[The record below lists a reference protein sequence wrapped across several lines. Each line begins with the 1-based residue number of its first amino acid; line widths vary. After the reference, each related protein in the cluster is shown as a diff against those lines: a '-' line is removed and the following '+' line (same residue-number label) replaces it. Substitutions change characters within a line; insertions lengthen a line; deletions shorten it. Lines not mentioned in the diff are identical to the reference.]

1 MIKMNNVNDYDK
13 RNGNIVFNEKDHKY
27 WDLTNP
33 NANFI
38 SVTTLIDRFVPPYDK
53 EFWSMYKALEQ
64 LVPKE
69 DWKTVSKPLRDSHK
83 IPEEIYTM
91 YEFTKQDAIAKQQEI
106 LDEWQQKNEE
116 SCERGT
122 KIHAMLENSFY
133 KMGANCNLQKFGIG
147 GKFVCDKGRTTL
159 DLEDGVYPE
168 YLISRISNDGILR
181 LAGQIDLLV
190 KKGHH
195 YTIIDHKGLPLDT
208 PIMTTNGFVLM
219 KDLKV
224 GDKVYDKDGNP
235 TTITV
240 KSKVHHNPCYK
251 IQFDNTDSIIADK
264 DHRWLISFKKQKT
277 KSNPT
282 GIKEQVMTTEELADY
297 IDWCKE
303 NNKWTSNYIPKIYN
317 TKPLN
322 NDFKKLP
329 IDPYVLG
336 CWLGDGS
343 KSCGILTQ
351 ASNSNVWN
359 EIQNRGYIIGNN
371 LIHSK
376 DRAGTESR
384 TIMGLSI
391 SLKKLNLINNKHIPS
406 IYLTSSYNQRL
417 DLLRGFMDTD
427 GYYNKVRHRFVM
439 TTDQKWQMES
449 MVQLCSSLGFKVS
462 VFNAHPKCN
471 GKTFIGWNI
480 TFSTKGVNPFLS
492 RNQENII
499 YPQTDKCSFR
509 NIKSVELVNTVPTQ
523 CIAVD
528 SPSHTYLAGY
538 AMIITH
544 NTNSKIETKGFY
556 NSTTRGTS
564 KMKYP
569 LNNLDDCNYNHYNLQ
584 LSTYAW
590 MIQKKD
596 PEAVIDDLILNWYP
610 HEGGN
615 KQFHME
621 YIKKDVIK
629 MLKWYKKQL
638 LHEITES
645 KYTEINY

>member
-1 MIKMNNVNDYDK
+1 MEIDKENNGIAFNDK
-13 RNGNIVFNEKDHKY
+13 AHKY
-27 WDLTNP
+27 WDVNDP
-33 NANFI
+33 KKKFI
-38 SVTTLIDRFVPPYDK
+38 SVTTLIEKFCQPFNKD
-53 EFWSMYKALEQ
+53 FWSAYKALER
-64 LVPKE
+64 LIPAE
-69 DWKTVSKPLRDSHK
+69 NWKVEKKSLLNTQKFDKSILDLYDIS
-83 IPEEIYTM
+83 EN
-91 YEFTKQDAIAKQQEI
+91 EFNKTQQDI
-106 LDEWQQKNEE
+106 LDEWQKTNQEA
-116 SCERGT
+116 CERGT
-122 KIHAMLENSFY
+122 KIHSELENSFY
-133 KMGANCNLQKFGIG
+133 KMGANCTLKKFGIG
-147 GKFVCDKGRTTL
+147 GKFVCKKNYNKL
-159 DLEDGVYPE
+159 DLENGVYPE
-168 YLISRISNDGILR
+168 YLISRVSKDGILC
-181 LAGQIDLLV
+181 LAGQIDVLV
-190 KKGHH
+190 KHGNHII
-195 YTIIDHKGLPLDT
+195 IIDHKGLPLDT

-322 NDFKKLP
+322 NEFKKLP

-351 ASNSNVWN
+351 ASNSNVWS

-462 VFNAHPKCN
+462 VFDAHPKCN
-471 GKTFIGWNI
+471 GKTFTGWNI

-538 AMIITH
+538 AMIVTH
-544 NTNSKIETKGFY
+544 NTNSKIDTKGFF
-556 NSTTRGTS
+556 NSKTKTTT

-569 LNNLDDCNYNHYNLQ
+569 LNNLDECSYSHYNLQ

-590 MIQKKD
+590 MVQMMC
-596 PEAVIDDLILNWYP
+596 PGTEVDDLILNHYD
-610 HEGGN
+610 HDGN
-615 KQFHME
+615 NTIYHMPYLKTE
-621 YIKKDVIK
+621 VIK
-629 MLKWYKKQL
+629 MLSYYKKQRI
-638 LHEITES
+638 HELQEQ
-645 KYTEINY
+645 KYKEIEY